1 MNIDHLRE
9 FIYVA
14 ETLSFSATAKRFYV
28 SQSVL
33 SKHIASME
41 DELCAR
47 LFVRDSHHVRLTRS
61 GEAFLE
67 EATAIVGSYERALA
81 RIAAINQSYETV
93 ARIGYLRNASRPFL
107 AMFLKRMKKEHP
119 EVRVNLTCMEYGELL
134 AALNMR
140 KVDLALTI
148 DLDPEARGRC
158 DSFAIYED
166 RFDAVVSYGHDLAAC
181 AQKGIMSDQ
190 LCGQK
195 LLLPDPVAYP
205 GLSDFVDGLLPDHCS
220 SMRRYYND
228 VDTMYLDVE
237 IGEYVAFSSEHNIP
251 VFSDRVCFLP
261 INDRPSNYDVSGLW
275 LKDASREAVA
285 PCLDALGRCREW
297 LAAKEGKKEAAAEG
311 QK

>member
-1 MNIDHLRE
+1 
-9 FIYVA
+9 
-14 ETLSFSATAKRFYV
+14 
-28 SQSVL
+28 
-33 SKHIASME
+33 
-41 DELCAR
+41 
-47 LFVRDSHHVRLTRS
+47 
-61 GEAFLE
+61 
-67 EATAIVGSYERALA
+67 
-81 RIAAINQSYETV
+81 
-93 ARIGYLRNASRPFL
+93 
-107 AMFLKRMKKEHP
+107 
-119 EVRVNLTCMEYGELL
+119 
-134 AALNMR
+134 
-140 KVDLALTI
+140 
-148 DLDPEARGRC
+148 
-158 DSFAIYED
+158 
-166 RFDAVVSYGHDLAAC
+166 
-181 AQKGIMSDQ
+181 MSDQ

-237 IGEYVAFSSEHNIP
+237 IGEYVAFPSEHNIP

-261 INDRPSNYDVSGLW
+261 INDRPSNYDVSALW